1 MLVAAA
7 YQSPFSRPMPLTTF
21 DLSTNEVHA
30 WLIDVNVDDSM
41 ISELEALLSDDEHSR
56 GMKFRFQADRRRHF
70 VSHGALRQVL
80 SRYLGMAPQRLKFA
94 HGRYGKPCLQ
104 GEQAQS
110 DLSFNLSHSGGKA
123 LIGVTRGREIG
134 VDIEFIQKEVDWEHL
149 AQRFF
154 APQEVDMLRGVPQE
168 SRNRA
173 FFACWTR
180 KEAYLKAKGLG
191 LNLPLKDFSVSLA
204 PGESAQLL
212 RHETEPGEVERWSLA
227 EVRVGPDYI
236 AAIAVEGKGWE
247 LKSWQW
253 PSGKPLTD
261 G

>member
-1 MLVAAA
+1 
-7 YQSPFSRPMPLTTF
+7 MPLTSLA
-21 DLSTNEVHA
+21 LSKHEVHA
-30 WLIDVNVDDSM
+30 WLIDVDVDDSV
-41 ISELEALLSDDEHSR
+41 ISGLEALLSCDEHTR

-80 SRYLGMAPQRLKFA
+80 SLYLGIAPQKLKFT

-110 DLSFNLSHSGGKA
+110 GLSFNLSHSAGKA
-123 LIGVTRGREIG
+123 LLGLTREREIG
-134 VDIEFIQKEVDWEHL
+134 VDIEFIQQSFDWEQL

-154 APQEVDMLRGVPQE
+154 ALQEVEMLRSVPQE

-191 LNLPLKDFSVSLA
+191 LNLPLKRFSVSLA
-204 PGESAQLL
+204 PGEPAALL
-212 RHETEPGEVERWSLA
+212 RHETEPAEVKRWSLE
-227 EVRVGPDYI
+227 EVRVGPEYA
-236 AAIAVEGKGWE
+236 AAIAVEGHGWE
-247 LKSWQW
+247 LKSWTW
-253 PSGKPLTD
+253 RD
-261 G
+261 GLGTRSS